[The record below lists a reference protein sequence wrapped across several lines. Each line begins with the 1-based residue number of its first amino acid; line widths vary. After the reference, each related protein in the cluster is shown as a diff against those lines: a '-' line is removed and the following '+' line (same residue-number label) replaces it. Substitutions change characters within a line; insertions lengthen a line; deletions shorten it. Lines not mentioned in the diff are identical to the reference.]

1 MKKVLIIDDDE
12 VLRDL
17 LEKKLTRNDYEVQ
30 TAEDGEKGLKKIRKD
45 KPDLVLLDIIMP
57 NMGGFDVLKEMNED
71 EDLKSIPVVIVSN
84 SGQPVEIDKAKEMG
98 VKDWVVKTE
107 FDPEE
112 VLKKVVDQIGKS
124 ENKN

>member
-12 VLRDL
+12 ILRDL
-17 LEKKLTRNDYEVQ
+17 LEKKLTRNGYEVQ
-30 TAEDGEKGLKKIRKD
+30 TAEDGEKGLKEIRKNR
-45 KPDLVLLDIIMP
+45 PDLVLLDIIMP
-57 NMGGFDVLKEMNED
+57 NMGGFDVLKEMNKD
-71 EDLKSIPVVIVSN
+71 EDLEDISVVIVSN

-112 VLKKVVDQIGKS
+112 VLKKVVDQIGKA